1 MMEWIKQT
9 LFPYVNDFS
18 TNSTFEGATYW
29 VKVYEMLLTQ
39 EFETMIGKAEDILQ
53 VDWKWSMDG

>member
-9 LFPYVNDFS
+9 LLQYVNDFS
-18 TNSTFEGATYW
+18 TNSTFEEATYW

-39 EFETMIGKAEDILQ
+39 EFETMKRKAEDILQ
-53 VDWKWSMDG
+53 VDLKWSTDG